1 MATFGT
7 KETRRRQ
14 KKSKQKKNKK
24 TQHKLCWISLSANKQ
39 INVNKLPTN
48 NWGNRGT
55 EHGDGHHNTELRN

>member
-14 KKSKQKKNKK
+14 KKSKQKKIKK
-24 TQHKLCWISLSANKQ
+24 HSTSCVEYHYPQT
-39 INVNKLPTN
+39 NKLTLISPPTN
-48 NWGNRGT
+48 NWGYRGT